1 MNRTIEIPLSLGYA
15 MAIRLWRLFYDKKV
29 FPRRRSPVPAIGI
42 GNLTTGGSGKT
53 PLVIAL
59 ASLYTEKGRKVGI
72 LSRGYGGKRSEDSM
86 VFRGGDDVD
95 PDIVGD
101 EPALMAKKLPAC
113 TFVLSSDRYRGALEL
128 EASGVDLV
136 ILDDGFQSLELIQDC
151 QCVFF
156 PDAWIRDP
164 KRVRT
169 DFMALVPYG
178 PLRDYPRTLNDADA
192 ILYNEYE
199 ETYATGEI
207 PEPGLPERIRR
218 ILESIDPA
226 LGKIPVV
233 GQRIRYAGIVDR
245 DFRPVEE
252 TDTIRSKRM
261 VLVSGIGHPERFH
274 RLVERLGIDAVDRL
288 VLPDHVRYDGPTL
301 AIIRK
306 WLDRV
311 NEMER
316 AEHVDMIL
324 TTEKD
329 LVKWR
334 RGVWEGPEIRA
345 VSIRSELID
354 SGRWL
359 SMLGKG
365 WEHVR

>member
-15 MAIRLWRLFYDKKV
+15 MGIRLWRLFYDKKV
-29 FPRRRSPVPAIGI
+29 FPRRRSPVPSIGI

-59 ASLYTEKGRKVGI
+59 ASLYTEMGRKVGI
-72 LSRGYGGKRSEDSM
+72 LSRGYGGKRPGDSM

-95 PDIVGD
+95 PEIVGD
-101 EPALMAKKLPAC
+101 EPALMAEKLPSC
-113 TFVLSSDRYRGALEL
+113 TFVLSSDRTRGASEL
-128 EASGVDLV
+128 AAAGVDLV
-136 ILDDGFQSLELIQDC
+136 ILDDGFQSLELIQDR

-156 PDAWIRDP
+156 PEAWIRDP
-164 KRVRT
+164 DRVRM
-169 DFMALVPYG
+169 DFRALVPYG
-178 PLRDYPRTLNDADA
+178 SLRDYPQTLNDADA

-199 ETYATGEI
+199 EADGAGENT
-207 PEPGLPERIRR
+207 EPGLEERIRN
-218 ILESIDPA
+218 ILGRIDPA
-226 LGKIPVV
+226 LAKKPVV
-233 GQRIRYAGIVDR
+233 GQRICFAGIVDR
-245 DFRPVEE
+245 NFRPDGEIEAV
-252 TDTIRSKRM
+252 RSKK
-261 VLVSGIGHPERFH
+261 VALVSGIGHPERFH

-301 AIIRK
+301 ATIRE
-306 WLDRV
+306 WLA
-311 NEMER
+311 R
-316 AEHVDMIL
+316 ANKKTRIETIL

-334 RGVWEGPEIRA
+334 RVSGETAELRA

-359 SMLGKG
+359 SILGDG
-365 WEHVR
+365 QNHGR